1 MTSGFL
7 WNKKAEKES
16 FRAFSRSLEKKQIWI
31 WKFGLFVISFD
42 SEASNS
48 QFLITVTHFPHSWQ
62 LNNLLVSS
70 LWEASKP
77 FSPRK
82 LFPLVWNSE
91 SEQFAVLVLVLVHST
106 RLDEIL
112 LHQHHPRDILSG
124 EPLAPLHVH
133 ADDKLI
139 WIVNIFPRRSTDHC
153 SVPER
158 EGEWKKLLTNPAQ
171 SWHFHQR
178 HGNFFSLS
186 RFAVHPSLRLQTR
199 LIGCD
204 DRARF
209 F

>member
-16 FRAFSRSLEKKQIWI
+16 FRAFSRSLEEKQIWI

-106 RLDEIL
+106 RLDEI
-112 LHQHHPRDILSG
+112 
-124 EPLAPLHVH
+124 VT
-133 ADDKLI
+133 
-139 WIVNIFPRRSTDHC
+139 ST
-153 SVPER
+153 SP
-158 EGEWKKLLTNPAQ
+158 
-171 SWHFHQR
+171 SWHTVRRAFSSTPCTRWRQAYLNCKYFSPTLNWSLQR
-178 HGNFFSLS
+178 PGAGG
-186 RFAVHPSLRLQTR
+186 RVKK
-199 LIGCD
+199 IVD
-204 DRARF
+204 
-209 F
+209 